1 MIKMMRVGLVL
12 IALFLFFKGMKGQ
25 QIGLYNHYFYN
36 SSLFNPA
43 FTGNKEHTN
52 LMLISR
58 AQWTGFKGSPRLN
71 LLSVDGSFMD
81 KKMGLGAILYSDTKG
96 MNKTIGGKLA
106 YSYKL
111 QINEGSRLNFGVS
124 LQFISHSIDFSQ
136 AVVQDL
142 SEPML
147 LNGDQRRTNF
157 DGNIGIAYFW
167 KRLEIASSLNQV
179 VKNKYKF
186 FDEDTKPISYQ
197 PAFHYFNSIKYT
209 FELNKEKQ
217 YLIAPQVL
225 VQDVAGSPFNIEL
238 NTNFYVGNKFWVGA
252 AYKNNY
258 ALSANIGATFFNQLS
273 FGYSYDLIVGEIS
286 QYSGISHEL
295 MLNYQFVKGEKK
307 EKKVKEP
314 KEDKPVKNEPKTKDV
329 KEKKAEE
336 KIIPQPKEDDLAKV
350 TEEKPKKPIEDKPKT
365 NQTTD
370 VIILDATV
378 DDFSGP
384 NGKQAKKGVYV
395 IVGSFKENDLAKK
408 YNKTILERGYPQ
420 SNWFYSKTR
429 DYNYVYMFVESGLE
443 GALKKIDEARAKG
456 SKAAWIIVL
465 TE

>member
-1 MIKMMRVGLVL
+1 MMKVMRIGLVL
-12 IALFLFFKGMKGQ
+12 VVLFLFLGEMKGQ
-25 QIGLYNHYFYN
+25 QIGLYSHYFYN
-36 SSLFNPA
+36 SSLYNPA

-58 AQWTGFKGSPRLN
+58 SQWTGFKGSPRLN
-71 LLSVDGSFMD
+71 LVSVDGSFMD

-111 QINEGSRLNFGVS
+111 KLNEDSRLNFGVS
-124 LQFISHSIDFSQ
+124 VQFVSHRIDLSQ
-136 AVVQDL
+136 AVVQDV
-142 SEPML
+142 SEPL
-147 LNGDQRRTNF
+147 LFTSEKSKTNF
-157 DGNIGIAYFW
+157 DGNLGIVYFW

-179 VKNKYKF
+179 VKNKYSF
-186 FDEDTKPISYQ
+186 FDENTKPVSYQ
-197 PAFHYFNSIKYT
+197 PSFHYFNSIKYT
-209 FELNKEKQ
+209 FQPNPEKQ
-217 YLIAPQVL
+217 YLIVPQLLIQNVS
-225 VQDVAGSPFNIEL
+225 GSPFSFEL
-238 NTNFYVGNKFWVGA
+238 NTNFYVGNKFWIGA

-258 ALSANIGATFFNQLS
+258 AVSANVGATFFNQLS
-273 FGYSYDLIVGEIS
+273 FGYSYDVIVSEIG

-295 MLNYQFVKGEKK
+295 MLNYQFIKGEKK
-307 EKKVKEP
+307 EKKEKEP
-314 KEDKPVKNEPKTKDV
+314 KEDKPIKKET
-329 KEKKAEE
+329 KEKSVVEKKIEE
-336 KIIPQPKEDDLAKV
+336 KVTPQPKEDDLAKV

-378 DDFSGP
+378 DDFAGP